1 MLEPVTLAGHSPN
14 EGRSLVLKFVQ
25 AEGAGLRIHD
35 DDGAKVMLFRLL
47 SEHPGLLSHHAIH
60 LALAPLARLS
70 DKVFREIIIVIRV
83 LIFFVHGGGVDVDRM
98 RLPIITCLRRIAV
111 VPLSLKTPFCVPFGD
126 KDDRVVSRLP
136 GQNHMAARLPY
147 IASILLVGGI
157 NGAAYHVLDY
167 RHIVSF
173 SAAGDRKLAL
183 THPGQ
188 VGIARDRILRR
199 LGDRNEW

>member
-1 MLEPVTLAGHSPN
+1 
-14 EGRSLVLKFVQ
+14 
-25 AEGAGLRIHD
+25 
-35 DDGAKVMLFRLL
+35 MLFRLL
-47 SEHPGLLSHHAIH
+47 PEHPGLLSHHSIH

-83 LIFFVHGGGVDVDRM
+83 LIFFVHGGGVDVNRM
-98 RLPIITCLRRIAV
+98 RLPIVTRLRRITV
-111 VPLSLKTPFCVPFGD
+111 VPLSETPFRVPFGD
-126 KDDRVVSRLP
+126 KNDRIVSRLP
-136 GQNHMAARLPY
+136 RQNHMAARLPY

-157 NGAAYHVLDY
+157 NRAECRVLDY

-173 SAAGDRKLAL
+173 STAGDHKLVLA
-183 THPGQ
+183 HPGQ

>member
-1 MLEPVTLAGHSPN
+1 
-14 EGRSLVLKFVQ
+14 
-25 AEGAGLRIHD
+25 
-35 DDGAKVMLFRLL
+35 MLFRFL

-70 DKVFREIIIVIRV
+70 DKVFREIIIVIRE

-98 RLPIITCLRRIAV
+98 RLPIVTRLRRIAV
-111 VPLSLKTPFCVPFGD
+111 VPFGETPFRVPFGNE
-126 KDDRVVSRLP
+126 DDRVVSRLP

-157 NGAAYHVLDY
+157 NGAAYRVLDY

-199 LGDRNEW
+199 LGDRNERALVGRGLFYRGRIDDDPRA